1 MLFKV
6 HCHVRCPIFSDW
18 SVWEISHWYDPFP
31 PNCVELWTVIPAE
44 SSIKTERFSLRLY
57 QISTSSSDH
66 PFFLSPA
73 NPLRGN
79 FHHEICFLERPQAQ
93 MLLGIIWWNRD
104 RLLELSYLLL
114 AGNDP
119 ITGRRWNIDRP
130 GYNVVIVKMLASG
143 GTLGGGIVLAGLTY
157 QVCER
162 CGVKCG

>member
-1 MLFKV
+1 M
-6 HCHVRCPIFSDW
+6 
-18 SVWEISHWYDPFP
+18 
-31 PNCVELWTVIPAE
+31 VEQRQAFGI
-44 SSIKTERFSLRLY
+44 
-57 QISTSSSDH
+57 
-66 PFFLSPA
+66 
-73 NPLRGN
+73 GN
-79 FHHEICFLERPQAQ
+79 DQK
-93 MLLGIIWWNRD
+93 
-104 RLLELSYLLL
+104 LL

>member
-1 MLFKV
+1 MT
-6 HCHVRCPIFSDW
+6 H
-18 SVWEISHWYDPFP
+18 FP
-31 PNCVELWTVIPAE
+31 PTVE
-44 SSIKTERFSLRLY
+44 SSEQLSQLNLPLRLRFSLRLY
-57 QISTSSSDH
+57 QISTSSSNH
-66 PFFLSPA
+66 PFFLFPA

-93 MLLGIIWWNRD
+93 MVLGIIWWNRD

-119 ITGRRWNIDRP
+119 ITGRNIDRP
-130 GYNVVIVKMLASG
+130 GYKVVIVKMLASG

-162 CGVKCG
+162 CRVKCG